1 MPSWSRLARNI
12 ARKSLFTVV
21 SQMRTSGSQA
31 PTQTRKSQRNSMPS
45 DGSQPRPL
53 GAHSIREVD
62 LSEGLAHTSY
72 DPDPDGDADP
82 GEVVWT
88 WVPYEEDA
96 SRGKDRPVVVIGRS
110 TKSGTHG
117 VYVAQLTS
125 KDHDRDARWEASQGR
140 HWMDVGTGKWD
151 SRGRPSEVRLD
162 RILWVAHD
170 EVRREGATLK
180 RQIFERVI
188 NGMRTVDSNR

>member
-12 ARKSLFTVV
+12 ARKALFTVV

-88 WVPYEEDA
+88 WVPYEEDVPLFQGVNGRFPRKRSPGRGHRPLDKVRHPRRVCCA
-96 SRGKDRPVVVIGRS
+96 ADLEGPRSRCPLGSLAGPSLDGRRYRHVGFTRAPIRGS
-110 TKSGTHG
+110 TRSGFMG
-117 VYVAQLTS
+117 S
-125 KDHDRDARWEASQGR
+125 S
-140 HWMDVGTGKWD
+140 
-151 SRGRPSEVRLD
+151 
-162 RILWVAHD
+162 
-170 EVRREGATLK
+170 
-180 RQIFERVI
+180 
-188 NGMRTVDSNR
+188 